1 MNRTER
7 LTRDVLLFGI
17 IPTWV
22 AAGVVDWWC
31 HRRTRIEENSGLPES
46 LSHVAQLAQASVPA
60 TLALFVEAD
69 APLLALTYAAAA
81 THTATAYLDVA
92 YAAPRREVSPT
103 EQHAHA
109 FLEVLPIA
117 GAAFLTVLHPTQTR
131 ELFRARRRKWRLRA
145 KRHPLSPAY
154 VGGLLG
160 TLAVGLGFSLE
171 EVLRC
176 ARAALRRRREGAA
189 SRTPLPPAP
198 ELAAAASA
206 AGTKTPSSALLEGT
220 GSPPREAPEAG
231 APRLSG
237 SGLELPSHEL
247 D

>member
-1 MNRTER
+1 MKRTER

-22 AAGVVDWWC
+22 AAGAVDWWC
-31 HRRTRIEENSGLPES
+31 HRRTRIEENAGLAES

-60 TLALFVEAD
+60 TLALFLEAD
-69 APLLALTYAAAA
+69 PPLLALTYAAAA

-92 YAAPRREVSPT
+92 YAAPRREISPT
-103 EQHAHA
+103 EQHVHA

-131 ELFRARRRKWRLRA
+131 ELFHGKRRKWRLRA

-154 VGGLLG
+154 IGGLLG
-160 TLAVGLGFSLE
+160 TLAVGLGLPLE
-171 EVLRC
+171 EVFRC
-176 ARAALRRRREGAA
+176 SRAALRRRRETAA
-189 SRTPLPPAP
+189 AHTPAPPAP
-198 ELAAAASA
+198 ELTAAAPAQGTRSPPGTARSEESSPPEA
-206 AGTKTPSSALLEGT
+206 AVPGLSGT
-220 GSPPREAPEAG
+220 G
-231 APRLSG
+231 LT
-237 SGLELPSHEL
+237 LPSHEL

>member
-7 LTRDVLLFGI
+7 LTRHVLLYGI
-17 IPTWV
+17 TPTWM

-46 LSHVAQLAQASVPA
+46 LSHLAQLAQASVPA

-69 APLLALTYAAAA
+69 PPLLALTYAAAA

-92 YAAPRREVSPT
+92 YAAPRREISPT
-103 EQHAHA
+103 EQHTHA

-117 GAAFLTVLHPTQTR
+117 GAACLTVLHPTQTR
-131 ELFRARRRKWRLRA
+131 DLFRARRRKWRLRA
-145 KRHPLSPAY
+145 KRHPLGPAY
-154 VGGLLG
+154 IGALLG
-160 TLAVGLGFSLE
+160 MLALGLGFSLE

-176 ARAALRRRREGAA
+176 TRAALRRRREGAA
-189 SRTPLPPAP
+189 SRTPAPPAP
-198 ELAAAASA
+198 ELTVAASA
-206 AGTKTPSSALLEGT
+206 PSTRSVPASAAAEGPTPRV
-220 GSPPREAPEAG
+220 PPREA
-231 APRLSG
+231 RSG
-237 SGLELPSHEL
+237 PSASGMEPPSHEV

>member
-7 LTRDVLLFGI
+7 LTRNVLLYGI
-17 IPTWV
+17 TPTWI

-46 LSHVAQLAQASVPA
+46 LSHLAQLAQASVPA
-60 TLALFVEAD
+60 TLALFVEPD
-69 APLLALTYAAAA
+69 PPLLALTYAAAA

-92 YAAPRREVSPT
+92 YSAPRREISPT
-103 EQHAHA
+103 EQHTHA

-145 KRHPLSPAY
+145 KRDPLSPTY
-154 VGGLLG
+154 VGALLG
-160 TLAVGLGFSLE
+160 MLALGLGFSLE
-171 EVLRC
+171 EVFRC
-176 ARAALRRRREGAA
+176 TRAALRPRREGAA
-189 SRTPLPPAP
+189 SRTPAPPAP

-206 AGTKTPSSALLEGT
+206 PVPRTVPASAAAEGPT
-220 GSPPREAPEAG
+220 PREPPG
-231 APRLSG
+231 AAMSGPAG
-237 SGLELPSHEL
+237 SGVEPPAHEL